1 MVFSYGKTE
10 VNTQESIKKAKN
22 TEVENIKKQMEMHSK
37 DFSKMMFFKE
47 TEFIY
52 IQMGIH
58 MSVILKMDTDR
69 VKVHSLGQ
77 MEISMTES
85 GIEI

>member
-10 VNTQESIKKAKN
+10 VNTQGSIKKAKN
-22 TEVENIKKQMEMHSK
+22 TDVENMKKQMEMHSK

-52 IQMGIH
+52 IQMEIH
-58 MSVILKMDTDR
+58 MSVILKIYTDR
-69 VKVHSLGQ
+69 ERAYSIGV